1 MLPYPNPGPKPSPKP
16 SPIPGPKPSPNPYAS
31 PNASPGPHQ
40 VLSLTSITMHA
51 LNVIFM
57 LAEFALNGLLVE
69 AWHLGLIVAW
79 ASLYGL
85 FNGLQAILTH
95 DTVYFFMDFR

>member
-1 MLPYPNPGPKPSPKP
+1 M
-16 SPIPGPKPSPNPYAS
+16 
-31 PNASPGPHQ
+31 
-40 VLSLTSITMHA
+40 LSLTSITMHA

-69 AWHLGLIVAW
+69 AWHLGLVVAW

-85 FNGLQAILTH
+85 FNGLQSILTH
-95 DTVYFFMDFR
+95 DTVYFFMDFSVVWAPAVMCALATCLSSIISLPLRFAGGR